1 MVIRTYLNSGFTINA
16 AGFDAEMVTE
26 SSQLK
31 SKPCMDFDAAKAS
44 KRWNWYLIELA
55 CSINTK
61 DCDAPKMRETVQDT
75 AINFHGK
82 SRRGFGLNR

>member
-1 MVIRTYLNSGFTINA
+1 MELV
-16 AGFDAEMVTE
+16 
-26 SSQLK
+26 SSEDTL
-31 SKPCMDFDAAKAS
+31 FE
-44 KRWNWYLIELA
+44 YLIELA

>member
-1 MVIRTYLNSGFTINA
+1 MVMITYLNSGFTINA

-44 KRWNWYLIELA
+44 TRWNWYHQKIPYKYHRTRL
-55 CSINTK
+55 
-61 DCDAPKMRETVQDT
+61 
-75 AINFHGK
+75 
-82 SRRGFGLNR
+82 